1 MSWLGIPMPSLS
13 NSSSKYCT
21 LDNLIVSLKKKPIM
35 IWAFDWLSNNKDTE
49 YEEEIWSISDLE
61 LDLDL
66 IKFFLS

>member
-1 MSWLGIPMPSLS
+1 
-13 NSSSKYCT
+13 
-21 LDNLIVSLKKKPIM
+21 M